1 MAGRLFRHVDIPPC
15 VGRPHAR
22 PRQPEI
28 RRSGPSAEYTNH
40 HRPGS
45 TLPAVM
51 NKRGLAPFCV
61 VTWNVTA
68 GPKTIFAYSPSKTAA
83 DDRAADLE
91 AALIATGLT
100 AEDTQR
106 RITCAVRSND
116 PRSAGCAGLY
126 VGGGIVSIVSYGSP
140 AADPSRAAILADA
153 QRRIDQ
159 TEVPQA
165 GFRASCG
172 GGGIVSFYST
182 RHESPPF
189 KYASD
194 SPRRRCSTRSYPLA
208 AIHQCKTSPRR
219 PT

>member
-1 MAGRLFRHVDIPPC
+1 M
-15 VGRPHAR
+15 
-22 PRQPEI
+22 
-28 RRSGPSAEYTNH
+28 
-40 HRPGS
+40 
-45 TLPAVM
+45 M

-61 VTWNVTA
+61 VTWNVTV

-106 RITCAVRSND
+106 RITCEVRSNGPLD
-116 PRSAGCAGLY
+116 VRVYNVA
-126 VGGGIVSIVSYGSP
+126 GGIVPVVSYGS
-140 AADPSRAAILADA
+140 AAAAQSDAVILANA
-153 QRRIDQ
+153 QRWIDQ
-159 TEVPQA
+159 TEIPGA

-194 SPRRRCSTRSYPLA
+194 SHRRRCLMRSYPLA
-208 AIHQCKTSPRR
+208 AIHRCKSSPRR